1 VSQQANVGETVKVEV
16 ENVGGIDE
24 TTVEFTPGVTILT
37 GRNATNRTSF
47 MQAIMAVLGSDRAS
61 LKGDADQGRVKLT
74 VDEQTYTRTLRR
86 ENGTVVTGGDP
97 YLEEST
103 LADLFAFLLESN
115 DARQA
120 LMGDH
125 DLRDVIMRPVDTAEI
140 EREIEQK
147 KSRRDDID
155 DQIEEINRISQ
166 QLPEVE
172 RERAELTDKI
182 SDKKDELSEIED
194 EISDKDQDIDE
205 KREEKAEFEEKIDEL
220 NDVRSELESV
230 RRQIDTQQQSLDA
243 LQEERDQLR
252 EEREEYDEVQDGRLD
267 GIKAEIQR
275 LRDDQSDIDGTVD
288 ELQTVIQF
296 NENLL
301 DGDLDI
307 FADLDDDEDGAVT
320 DQLLE
325 DGDDLVCWTCGNET
339 DTAQIESMVDNLR
352 TLRDEYVEQRSE
364 VKDRIDDL
372 TQERHELEEKQRQ
385 RAQIET
391 HLETVDTEIG
401 DREATLADLEE
412 RRSNITE
419 EVEALEAEVEAL
431 QTDETQDELLDLHK
445 EANRLQVEIE
455 QLESDLDTLTER
467 IDEMEACIDDR
478 EELQARREE
487 VQAELEDL
495 RTRVESLE
503 EDAVAQFNEHMES
516 VLDILD
522 YANLDRIWIER
533 TEEQVRKGRQT
544 VTEGRFDLH
553 VIRSAE
559 SGAVYEDTVE
569 HLSESEREV
578 TGLIFALSGYL
589 VHDVYETVPV
599 MLLDSVEAI
608 DAPRIADLVE
618 YFDQYADYLVVALLE
633 EDAQTLADEYQR
645 ITDI

>member
-1 VSQQANVGETVKVEV
+1 MSQQSKIDKTIQLEV
-16 ENVGGIDE
+16 ENIGGIDE
-24 TTVEFTPGVTILT
+24 TTVEFTPDVTILT
-37 GRNATNRTSF
+37 GRNATNRTSL

-61 LKGDADQGRVKLT
+61 LKGDADQGRVELT
-74 VDEQTYTRTLRR
+74 VGKQTYTRTLRR
-86 ENGTVVTGGDP
+86 DSETVVTGGDP

-103 LADLFAFLLESN
+103 LADLFAFLVESN

-120 LMGDH
+120 LTGDH
-125 DLRDVIMRPVDTAEI
+125 NLRGVIMRPVDTAEI
-140 EREIEQK
+140 EREIKQK
-147 KSRRDDID
+147 KSRRDNID
-155 DQIEEINRISQ
+155 DQIEDINRISQ
-166 QLPEVE
+166 QLPEIE
-172 RERAELTDKI
+172 QERAELKDEI
-182 SDKKDELSEIED
+182 SEKRDELSEIED
-194 EISDKDQDIDE
+194 QISDIDQDIDE

-220 NDVRSELESV
+220 NGFRSELETV
-230 RRQIDTQQQSLDA
+230 RRQIDNQQQSLDA
-243 LQEERDQLR
+243 LREERDQLR
-252 EEREEYDEVQDGRLD
+252 TDREECDEVQDGRLD
-267 GIKAEIQR
+267 GIKSEIQR
-275 LRDDQSDIDGTVD
+275 LRDKQSDINGTVD

-296 NENLL
+296 NQNLL

-307 FADLDDDEDGAVT
+307 FAELYDDDDGAVT

-339 DTAQIESMVDNLR
+339 DTAQLGAMLDNLR
-352 TLRDEYVEQRSE
+352 TLRDEYVQQRGE

-372 TQERHELEEKQRQ
+372 AQERHELEEKQRQ

-391 HLETVDTEIG
+391 RLETVNTEID
-401 DREATLADLEE
+401 DREAKIDDFEE
-412 RRSNITE
+412 RRSSLTE

-455 QLESDLDTLTER
+455 QLESELDTLTDQ
-467 IDEMEACIDDR
+467 INEMEARVDDR
-478 EELQARREE
+478 DELQARREE
-487 VQAELEDL
+487 IQAELEEL
-495 RTRVESLE
+495 RTRVEGLE

-533 TEEQVRKGRQT
+533 TEEQVRKARQT
-544 VTEGRFDLH
+544 VTEDRFDLH
-553 VIRSAE
+553 VVRSAE
-559 SGAVYEDTVE
+559 SGAVYKDTVE

-589 VHDVYETVPV
+589 VHDIHESVPF

-608 DAPRIADLVE
+608 DAPRISDLVE

-633 EDAQTLADEYQR
+633 EDAQTLADDYQR